1 MTYHKERPVCGKI
14 LYGLTCPLSAEAQQ
28 QAPQQARQQTPQ
40 QAQQQAPQQSPAAK
54 LQG

>member
-14 LYGLTCPLSAEAQQ
+14 LYGLTCPLSAEAPQ